1 MSRKALLTAVLAAC
15 AVPAYG
21 SSTTAWEM
29 NSYQDFIKGTFQGVS
44 LSRDGRVTLAPR
56 LDTLFS
62 SGQPAIWAVA
72 AGPDGSLYVGTG
84 HRGRLYRVKRDGTNE
99 VIWTAAE

>member
-1 MSRKALLTAVLAAC
+1 MNRNALLPAVLAAY
-15 AVPAYG
+15 AVSAYG

-44 LSRDGRVTLAPR
+44 LSRDGRITLAPR

-62 SGQPAIWAVA
+62 SGQPAIWAT
-72 AGPDGSLYVGTG
+72 SS
-84 HRGRLYRVKRDGTNE
+84 
-99 VIWTAAE
+99 